1 MAGLRT
7 SGLDELEARL
17 IAEVSTERLWDHV
30 RTIAQWERISGTPG
44 ERSAVEYF
52 DRCLHTYGV
61 ETTIHE
67 FDSLLGWPQNAELEV
82 IAGHTHPVK
91 AITHAFVPST
101 PPQGTEAEV
110 VYVKKG
116 EDADFAEAGANGK
129 IALVEGLASPVRVL
143 RAQQAG
149 VVGLVFINEDRLHD
163 MCVSP
168 IWGTPTTRT
177 AHLLP
182 NMPAVSILRRDGEA
196 LKALT
201 AQGGLRVRLR
211 TETFWDWKRT
221 PILTGTIPGSIEPQQ
236 FVLFSG
242 HHCSWYFGAMDN
254 GSANA
259 TMLEV
264 ARILSANRRH
274 LRRSVRLAFWPG
286 HTQGRYSG
294 STWYFDNF
302 WEDLHDHCV
311 LHVNI
316 DSTGARGA
324 SAYKALAM
332 PETSEFAVSSIQ
344 DSIGFHPEPERQ
356 SRAGDQSFWG
366 CGVPSVY
373 MDLSQVPAE
382 LTARAAAGS
391 GLFQAA
397 DQPQAAAQPGLPW
410 WWHTP
415 DDTVDK
421 IDVEVLVRDSQVY
434 VLANLRAATAALL
447 PFRYEP
453 AAGQILERIEA
464 YAEMAAGRVDLE
476 PATRRARHL
485 RSLAA
490 NLDRLVERAPA
501 RVLDDPT
508 LAAVNARLLAMDR
521 ELVLINFSAEGPFD
535 QDLAIPIPAVPLLAP
550 ARRLRDLDATSSEA
564 HFLATELTRNR
575 NKVTQHLRR
584 AIEAGE
590 AASAALEQAMGE

>member
-1 MAGLRT
+1 MADTRT
-7 SGLDELEARL
+7 SSLNELETRL
-17 IAEVSTERLWDHV
+17 LAEVSRERLWEH
-30 RTIAQWERISGTPG
+30 TQAIARWERISGTAG

-52 DRCLHTYGV
+52 NRCLEEYGV
-61 ETTIHE
+61 ETTLHE
-67 FDSLLGWPQNAELEV
+67 FDSLLGWPEEAELQV
-82 IAGHTHPVK
+82 ATGGTRVMT

-101 PPQGTEAEV
+101 PPEGIEAEV
-110 VYVKKG
+110 VYVNRG
-116 EDADFAEAGANGK
+116 EESDFGAAGASGR
-129 IALVEGLASPVRVL
+129 IALVEGLASPLRVL
-143 RAQQAG
+143 RGQRAG
-149 VVGLVFINEDRLHD
+149 VVGLIFINEDRLHD

-168 IWGTPTTRT
+168 VWGTPTTRT

-182 NMPAVSILRRDGEA
+182 NMPAVSILRRDGEE
-196 LKALT
+196 LKSLA
-201 AQGGLRVRLR
+201 AEGGLRVRLR
-211 TETFWDWKRT
+211 TRTFWDWRQT
-221 PILTGTIPGSIEPQQ
+221 PILTGTIQGCVDPEQ

-264 ARILSANRRH
+264 ARILSANREH
-274 LRRSVRLAFWPG
+274 LRRTVRLAFWPG

-311 LHVNI
+311 LHVNV

-324 SAYKALAM
+324 DGYKALAM
-332 PETSEFAVSSIQ
+332 PETSEFAVSNIQ

-382 LTARAAAGS
+382 LAARAAAGS

-397 DQPQAAAQPGLPW
+397 DQPQTAQQPGGLPW

-415 DDTVDK
+415 DDTIDK
-421 IDVEVLVRDSQVY
+421 IDEDVLVRDTQVY

-453 AAGQILERIEA
+453 AARQILERIEA
-464 YAEMAAGRVDLE
+464 YAEMAGGLVDLT
-476 PATRRARHL
+476 PAIRRAREVQ
-485 RSLAA
+485 SLAA
-490 NLDRLVERAPA
+490 DLDGLVEQARA
-501 RVLDDPT
+501 RVLDDAT
-508 LAAVNARLLAMDR
+508 LAAVNGRLLAMDR
-521 ELVLINFSAEGPFD
+521 ELVLVNFSAEGPYD

-550 ARRLRDLDATSSEA
+550 ARRLRDLEATSNEA
-564 HFLATELTRNR
+564 RFLATELTRNR

-590 AASAALEQAMGE
+590 AARAALHR

>member
-1 MAGLRT
+1 MADMRT
-7 SGLDELEARL
+7 SKLNELEARL
-17 IAEVSTERLWDHV
+17 LAEVSGERLWKH
-30 RTIAQWERISGTPG
+30 TEAIAKWERISGTPG
-44 ERSAVEYF
+44 ERSAVDYF
-52 DRCLHTYGV
+52 NRCLGEYGV
-61 ETTIHE
+61 ETSLHE
-67 FDSLLGWPQNAELEV
+67 FDSLLGWPEKAELEV
-82 IAGHTHPVK
+82 TTSGRRAMT

-110 VYVKKG
+110 VYVKNG
-116 EDADFAEAGANGK
+116 EESDFAQTGAAGK

-143 RAQQAG
+143 RGQRAG
-149 VVGLVFINEDRLHD
+149 VAGLIFINEDRLHD

-168 IWGTPTTRT
+168 VWGTPTTRT

-182 NMPAVSILRRDGEA
+182 NMPAVSILRRDGEE
-196 LKALT
+196 LKSLA
-201 AQGGLRVRLR
+201 AQGGVRVRLR
-211 TETFWDWKRT
+211 TETFWDWRPT
-221 PILTGTIPGSIEPQQ
+221 PILTGTIPGSVDAER

-264 ARILSANRRH
+264 ARILSANRKD

-311 LHVNI
+311 LHINV

-324 SAYKALAM
+324 NGYKALAM
-332 PETSEFAVSSIQ
+332 PETSEFAVTSIQ
-344 DSIGFHPEPERQ
+344 DSIGFDPEPERQ

-382 LTARAAAGS
+382 LAARAAAAS

-397 DQPQAAAQPGLPW
+397 DQPQSARPAGGLPW

-415 DDTVDK
+415 DDTIDK
-421 IDVEVLVRDSQVY
+421 IDEEVLVRDTQVY
-434 VLANLRAATAALL
+434 VLANLRASTAALL

-453 AAGQILERIEA
+453 AARQIHERIEA
-464 YAEMAAGRVDLE
+464 YAEMVGARVDLA
-476 PATRRARHL
+476 PAVHRASEL
-485 RSLAA
+485 RSVAA
-490 NLDRLVERAPA
+490 DLDRLVEQARS
-501 RVLDDPT
+501 RVLDDAS
-508 LAAVNARLLAMDR
+508 LAAVNGRLLAMDR
-521 ELVLINFSAEGPFD
+521 ELVLINFSAEGPYD

-550 ARRLRDLDATSSEA
+550 ARRLRDLDPGSNEA
-564 HFLATELTRNR
+564 RFLATELTRNR

-584 AIEAGE
+584 AMEAGE
-590 AASAALEQAMGE
+590 AARAALR